1 MSGSQSTPPSTTVNF
16 EIEFYKAT
24 RAHEVALNNATATY
38 EQSLLRLIL
47 ILNAASM
54 GGLLLWGS
62 PRMTLIALSI
72 RFTVTAIFIWGI
84 RVFLAFVAN
93 WHGYTSQTGFT
104 QAYLNRRRAVEMR
117 FSDPTDP
124 LWPENLG
131 IEQIGPPDKVARHFS
146 DNAFRFRKEA
156 ARSATKAKWFGLS
169 AITVAFGGFIFA
181 VAATMLP

>member
-54 GGLLLWGS
+54 GGLLALWES
-62 PRMTLIALSI
+62 KNHSIALSI
-72 RFTVTAIFIWGI
+72 RFTVTAILIWGI
-84 RVFLAFVAN
+84 GVFLAFVAN
-93 WHGYTSQTGFT
+93 WHGYTSQTEFT

-117 FSDPTDP
+117 FSDRPT
-124 LWPENLG
+124 LF
-131 IEQIGPPDKVARHFS
+131 GPRTWVLNR
-146 DNAFRFRKEA
+146 
-156 ARSATKAKWFGLS
+156 
-169 AITVAFGGFIFA
+169 
-181 VAATMLP
+181 